1 MLALNETKVYW
12 IDLTFLEIFN
22 GKVVRATPLV
32 LNMMPCKLKID
43 EKSQNMSVWCKKMVL
58 AQHFCTFC

>member
-1 MLALNETKVYW
+1 MKQKVYW

-32 LNMMPCKLKID
+32 LNMMPCKLK
-43 EKSQNMSVWCKKMVL
+43 
-58 AQHFCTFC
+58 